1 MPCNRT
7 HRFLRSIADYRVE
20 ACFLA
25 ALVFTLGHNAFHN
38 GQVELHTTMTHD
50 PVVHEVIPA
59 RVAVARSAAHARHP
73 AIVGIAVPAP
83 RPAAI
88 GAGIDRRIVI
98 KRGSDS
104 AAPCEGSSALTAGA
118 VGEGATC
125 KLIRV
130 VPAAPGIS
138 VPKTLADGN

>member
-7 HRFLRSIADYRVE
+7 HRFLRSIAEYRVE

-38 GQVELHTTMTHD
+38 GQVELHTTMSHD
-50 PVVHEVIPA
+50 PVVQAVVPA
-59 RVAVARSAAHARHP
+59 RVAVARSAAHVGHP
-73 AIVGIAVPAP
+73 AIAGIAVPVP
-83 RPAAI
+83 RPAPI

-98 KRGSDS
+98 KRDG
-104 AAPCEGSSALTAGA
+104 AAPCAGSSALTAGA

-130 VPAAPGIS
+130 APVTPGIAAPR
-138 VPKTLADGN
+138 TLTSGS